1 MDKYALRSFM
11 KRIYLIYIALFLSFL
26 TLFVSC
32 TGESVTVEA
41 GVSEPSAITGIEG
54 SKFADGF
61 DVATLKTV
69 GKHSVSVI
77 VDGKTK
83 KYTVEVV
90 DTTAPVIEVGEIRIN
105 IGDGI
110 AWKKQATVTDNS
122 DGKVEIS
129 VDSSA
134 VNTSAE
140 GAYTVTYTATDA
152 SGNSSSATA
161 TVIVGTMEVTED
173 MLYTEIDKIIAQIIT
188 DSMTA
193 EAKVRAIYDYVQNS
207 INYAS
212 TAKTDDFVYAAYI
225 SLFSSGTGDCY
236 SYFAASKA
244 FFERLGIENVDMK
257 RAEGG
262 AVGNHYWN
270 LVNIGT
276 KDAPKWYH
284 YDANPISGQYSVS
297 GCLLTDSQVEAYDV
311 WRGEGYRK
319 YDKSGIPASAVEI
332 ITDIPE
338 LRG

>member
-1 MDKYALRSFM
+1 M
-11 KRIYLIYIALFLSFL
+11 KRKILTYTALIFVFLMIFA
-26 TLFVSC
+26 SC
-32 TGESVTVEA
+32 SAESVTVEA
-41 GVSEPSAITGIEG
+41 GTTDASAISGIEG
-54 SKFADGF
+54 SEFAEGF
-61 DVATLKTV
+61 DTDTLKTL
-69 GKHSVSVI
+69 GKQSISII

-83 KYTVEVV
+83 KYTVEVI
-90 DTTAPVIEVGEIRIN
+90 DTTAPVIDVGEIHIN
-105 IGDGI
+105 VGDGI

-122 DGKVEIS
+122 DGKIDIK

-134 VNTSAE
+134 VNTSAA
-140 GAYTVTYTATDA
+140 GTYTVTYTATDE

-173 MLYTEIDKIIAQIIT
+173 MLYTELDKMIAQIIT
-188 DSMTA
+188 DGMNT
-193 EAKVRAIYDYVQNS
+193 EAKVRAIYAYVQDS

-212 TAKTDDFVYAAYI
+212 TAVTDDFVYAAYMA
-225 SLFSSGTGDCY
+225 LFSSGTGDCY

-244 FFERLGIENVDMK
+244 FFERLGIENIDMK

-262 AVGNHYWN
+262 APGNHFWN

-297 GCLLTDSQVEAYDV
+297 GCLLTDAQIAAYDS
-311 WRGEGYRK
+311 WCGQGYRK
-319 YDKSGIPASAVEI
+319 YDASKVPASATET

>member
-1 MDKYALRSFM
+1 M
-11 KRIYLIYIALFLSFL
+11 KRKILTYTALIFVFLMIFA
-26 TLFVSC
+26 SC
-32 TGESVTVEA
+32 SAESVTVEA
-41 GVSEPSAITGIEG
+41 GTTDASAISGIEG
-54 SKFADGF
+54 SEFAEGF
-61 DVATLKTV
+61 DTATLKTL
-69 GKHSVSVI
+69 GKQSISII

-83 KYTVEVV
+83 KYTVEVI
-90 DTTAPVIEVGEIRIN
+90 DTTAPVIEVGEIHVN
-105 IGDGI
+105 VGDGI

-122 DGKVEIS
+122 DGKIDIK

-134 VNTSAE
+134 VNTSAA
-140 GAYTVTYTATDA
+140 GTYTVTYTATDE

-173 MLYTEIDKIIAQIIT
+173 MLYTEIDKVIAQIIT
-188 DSMTA
+188 DGMNT
-193 EAKVRAIYDYVQNS
+193 EAKVRAIYAYVQDS

-212 TAKTDDFVYAAYI
+212 TAETDDFVYAAYMA
-225 SLFSSGTGDCY
+225 LFSSGTGDCY

-244 FFERLGIENVDMK
+244 FFERLGIENIDMK

-262 AVGNHYWN
+262 APGNHFWN

-297 GCLLTDSQVEAYDV
+297 GCLLTDAQVAAYDA
-311 WRGEGYRK
+311 WCGQGYRK
-319 YDKSGIPASAVEI
+319 YDASKVPASATET

>member
-1 MDKYALRSFM
+1 MN
-11 KRIYLIYIALFLSFL
+11 KRILTYIALLLCFL
-26 TLFVSC
+26 TLLASC
-32 TGESVTVEA
+32 SGGSVTVEA
-41 GVSEPSAITGIEG
+41 GVTDASVITGIDG
-54 SKFADGF
+54 SEFAEGF
-61 DVATLKTV
+61 DASVLKTV
-69 GKHSVSVI
+69 GKHSVSVV
-77 VDGKTK
+77 VDGKNK

-90 DTTAPVIEVGEIRIN
+90 DTTAPVIEVGEIRVN

-110 AWKKQATVTDNS
+110 AWKKQANVTDNS
-122 DGKVEIS
+122 DGTIDIK

-140 GAYTVTYTATDA
+140 GTYTVTYTATDE
-152 SGNSSSATA
+152 SGNSSTATA
-161 TVIVGTMEVTED
+161 TVIVGTKEVTED
-173 MLYTEIDKIIAQIIT
+173 MLYAEIDKIIAQIIKPEMNT
-188 DSMTA
+188 
-193 EAKVRAIYDYVQNS
+193 EAKVRTVYAYVQDS

-212 TAKTDDFVYAAYI
+212 TAKTDDFVYAAYMA
-225 SLFSSGTGDCY
+225 LFSSGTGDCY

-244 FFERLGIENVDMK
+244 FFERLSIENVDMK
-257 RAEGG
+257 RTEGA
-262 AVGNHYWN
+262 AVGDHFWN

-297 GCLLTDSQVEAYDV
+297 GCLLTDAQIETYDT

-319 YDKSGIPASAVEI
+319 YDKTGIPASSSEI

>member
-1 MDKYALRSFM
+1 M
-11 KRIYLIYIALFLSFL
+11 KRKILTYTALIFVFLMIFA
-26 TLFVSC
+26 SC
-32 TGESVTVEA
+32 SAESVTVEA
-41 GVSEPSAITGIEG
+41 GITDASAISGIEG
-54 SKFADGF
+54 SEFADGF

-69 GKHSVSVI
+69 GKHSVSIV

-105 IGDGI
+105 VGDGI

-122 DGKVEIS
+122 DGKIDIK
-129 VDSSA
+129 VDSTA
-134 VNTSAE
+134 VNTSAA
-140 GAYTVTYTATDA
+140 GTYTVTYTATDE
-152 SGNSSSATA
+152 SGNSSTAEA
-161 TVIVGTMEVTED
+161 TVTVGTVEVTEE
-173 MLYTEIDKIIAQIIT
+173 MLNTEIDKIIAQIIT
-188 DSMTA
+188 DGMTA
-193 EAKVRAIYDYVQNS
+193 EAKVRAVYAYVQQS

-212 TAKTDDFVYAAYI
+212 TAETDDYVYAAYTA
-225 SLFSSGTGDCY
+225 LFMYGTGDCY

-244 FFERLGIENVDMK
+244 FFERLGIENIDMK

-262 AVGNHYWN
+262 APGNHYWN

-284 YDANPISGQYSVS
+284 YDANPISGEYSVS
-297 GCLLTDSQVEAYDV
+297 GCLLTDAQVAAYDI
-311 WRGEGYRK
+311 WCGSGYRRF
-319 YDKSGIPASAVEI
+319 DATNLPASASEI

>member
-1 MDKYALRSFM
+1 MRRF
-11 KRIYLIYIALFLSFL
+11 YLIYIALIISFM
-26 TLFVSC
+26 TIFSSC
-32 TGESVTVEA
+32 SGESVTVEA
-41 GVSEPSAITGIEG
+41 GVLDASAITGIEG
-54 SKFADGF
+54 SEFVEGF
-61 DVATLKTV
+61 DVAMLKTV
-69 GKHSVSVI
+69 GKHSVSVV

-90 DTTAPVIEVGEIRIN
+90 DTTAPVIEIGEIRIN

-122 DGKVEIS
+122 DGKIEIS
-129 VDSSA
+129 VDSSS

-140 GAYTVTYTATDA
+140 GTYTVTYTATDE
-152 SGNSSSATA
+152 SGNSASASA

-173 MLYTEIDKIIAQIIT
+173 MLYSEIDRVISQIIKPEMNT
-188 DSMTA
+188 ED
-193 EAKVRAIYDYVQNS
+193 KVRAIYAYVQDN

-212 TAKTDDFVYAAYI
+212 TAKTEDFVYAAYMA
-225 SLFSSGTGDCY
+225 LFSSGTGDCY

-244 FFERLGIENVDMK
+244 FFERLGIENIDMK
-257 RAEGG
+257 RIEGA
-262 AVGNHYWN
+262 AVGDHFWN

-276 KDAPKWYH
+276 KAAPRWYH
-284 YDANPISGQYSVS
+284 YDANPVSGQYSVS
-297 GCLLTDSQVEAYDV
+297 GCLLTDAQVEAYDV

-319 YDKSGIPASAVEI
+319 YDKSGVPASAAEI

>member
-1 MDKYALRSFM
+1 MN
-11 KRIYLIYIALFLSFL
+11 KRFLIYTAFLFTFL
-26 TLFVSC
+26 MLFASC

-41 GVSEPSAITGIEG
+41 GVTDASLISGIEG
-54 SKFADGF
+54 SEFAEGF
-61 DVATLKTV
+61 DISTLKTL
-69 GKHSVSVI
+69 GKHTVSLT
-77 VDGKTK
+77 VDGKVK
-83 KYTVEVV
+83 KYTVEIV

-122 DGKVEIS
+122 DGKIDIK

-134 VNTSAE
+134 VNTSVA
-140 GAYTVTYTATDA
+140 GTYSVTYTATDE
-152 SGNSSSATA
+152 SGNSSTATA
-161 TVIVGTMEVTED
+161 TVIVGTKEVTED
-173 MLYTEIDKIIAQIIT
+173 MLYTEIDRVIAQIIKPEMST
-188 DSMTA
+188 
-193 EAKVRAIYDYVQNS
+193 EAKIRAIYAYVQDS

-212 TAKTDDFVYAAYI
+212 TPKTDDFVYAAYMA
-225 SLFSSGTGDCY
+225 LFSSGTGDCY

-244 FFERLGIENVDMK
+244 FFERLGIENIDMK
-257 RAEGG
+257 RTEGA
-262 AVGNHYWN
+262 AVGDHFWN

-297 GCLLTDSQVEAYDV
+297 GCLLTDAQVEAYDA
-311 WRGEGYRK
+311 WRGEAYRK
-319 YDKSGIPASAVEI
+319 YDKSGIPASAAEI

>member
-1 MDKYALRSFM
+1 MN
-11 KRIYLIYIALFLSFL
+11 KRILTYIVFLLCFL
-26 TLFVSC
+26 TLFASC
-32 TGESVTVEA
+32 TDGSVTVEA
-41 GVSEPSAITGIEG
+41 GVTDASVITGIDG
-54 SKFADGF
+54 SEFAEGF
-61 DVATLKTV
+61 DVSVLRTV
-69 GKHSVSVI
+69 GKHAVSVT

-83 KYTVEVV
+83 KYTVEVI
-90 DTTAPVIEVGEIRIN
+90 DTTAPVIEVGEIRVN

-122 DGKVEIS
+122 DGKVDIK

-134 VNTSAE
+134 VNTSVA
-140 GAYTVTYTATDA
+140 GTYTVTYTATDE
-152 SGNSSSATA
+152 SGNSSTATA
-161 TVIVGTMEVTED
+161 TVVVGTKEVTED
-173 MLYTEIDKIIAQIIT
+173 MLYAEIDKVIAQIIKPEMNT
-188 DSMTA
+188 
-193 EAKVRAIYDYVQNS
+193 EAKVRVIYSYVQDS

-212 TAKTDDFVYAAYI
+212 TAKTDDFVYAAYM

-244 FFERLGIENVDMK
+244 FFERLGIENIDMK

-262 AVGNHYWN
+262 AAGEHYWN

-284 YDANPISGQYSVS
+284 YDANPVSGQYSVS
-297 GCLLTDSQVEAYDV
+297 GCLLTDAQVEAYDA

-319 YDKSGIPASAVEI
+319 YDKSGIPASAGEI
-332 ITDIPE
+332 ITEIPE

>member
-1 MDKYALRSFM
+1 MDNYALRYFM
-11 KRIYLIYIALFLSFL
+11 NKRILTYTALIFVFLMIFA
-26 TLFVSC
+26 SC
-32 TGESVTVEA
+32 SAESVTVEA
-41 GVSEPSAITGIEG
+41 GITDASAISGVEG
-54 SKFADGF
+54 SEFAEGF

-83 KYTVEVV
+83 KYNVEVI
-90 DTTAPVIEVGEIRIN
+90 DTTAPMIEVGEIRVN
-105 IGDGI
+105 VGDGI

-122 DGKVEIS
+122 DGKIDIK
-129 VDSSA
+129 VDSVS
-134 VNTSAE
+134 VNTSVA
-140 GAYTVTYTATDA
+140 GTYTVTYTATDE

-173 MLYTEIDKIIAQIIT
+173 MLYTELDKVIAQIIT
-188 DSMTA
+188 DGMNT
-193 EAKVRAIYDYVQNS
+193 EAKVRAIYAYVQDS
-207 INYAS
+207 ISYAS
-212 TAKTDDFVYAAYI
+212 TAETDDFVYAAYM

-244 FFERLGIENVDMK
+244 FFERLGIENIDMK

-262 AVGNHYWN
+262 APGNHYWN

-297 GCLLTDSQVEAYDV
+297 GCLLTDAQVAAYDA
-311 WRGEGYRK
+311 WCGQGYRK
-319 YDKSGIPASAVEI
+319 YDASKVPASATET

>member
-1 MDKYALRSFM
+1 MN
-11 KRIYLIYIALFLSFL
+11 KRFLIYTAFLFTFL
-26 TLFVSC
+26 MLFASC

-41 GVSEPSAITGIEG
+41 GVTDASLISGIEG
-54 SKFADGF
+54 SEFAEGF
-61 DVATLKTV
+61 DISTLKTL
-69 GKHSVSVI
+69 GKHTVSLT
-77 VDGKTK
+77 VDGKVK
-83 KYTVEVV
+83 KYTVEIV
-90 DTTAPVIEVGEIRIN
+90 DTTAPVIEVGEIHVN
-105 IGDGI
+105 VGDGI

-122 DGKVEIS
+122 DGKIDIK

-134 VNTSAE
+134 VNTSAA
-140 GAYTVTYTATDA
+140 GTYSVTYTATDE
-152 SGNSSSATA
+152 SGNSSSATT

-173 MLYTEIDKIIAQIIT
+173 MLYTELDKVIAQIIT
-188 DSMTA
+188 DGMNT
-193 EAKVRAIYDYVQNS
+193 EAKVRAIYAYVQDS

-212 TAKTDDFVYAAYI
+212 TAETDDFVYAAYMA
-225 SLFSSGTGDCY
+225 LFSSGTGDCY

-244 FFERLGIENVDMK
+244 FFERLGIENIDMK

-262 AVGNHYWN
+262 APGNHFWN

-297 GCLLTDSQVEAYDV
+297 GCLLTDAQVAAYDT

-319 YDKSGIPASAVEI
+319 YAATGIPASAAEL

>member
-1 MDKYALRSFM
+1 M
-11 KRIYLIYIALFLSFL
+11 KIKILTFFAMIFVFLMIFA
-26 TLFVSC
+26 SC
-32 TGESVTVEA
+32 SAESVTVEA
-41 GVSEPSAITGIEG
+41 GTTDASAISGIEG
-54 SKFADGF
+54 SSFAEGF
-61 DVATLKTV
+61 DTATLKTV
-69 GKHSVSVI
+69 GKHSVSIV

-83 KYTVEVV
+83 KYTVEVI

-105 IGDGI
+105 VGDGI

-122 DGKVEIS
+122 DGKIDIK

-134 VNTSAE
+134 VNTSAP
-140 GAYTVTYTATDA
+140 GTYTVTYTATDE

-173 MLYTEIDKIIAQIIT
+173 MLYTELDKVIAQIIT
-188 DSMTA
+188 DGMNT
-193 EAKVRAIYDYVQNS
+193 EAKVRAIYAYVQDS

-212 TAKTDDFVYAAYI
+212 TAETDDFVYAAYMA
-225 SLFSSGTGDCY
+225 LFSSGTGDCY

-244 FFERLGIENVDMK
+244 FFERLGIENIDMK
-257 RAEGG
+257 RAEDG
-262 AVGNHYWN
+262 APGNHYWN

-297 GCLLTDSQVEAYDV
+297 GCLLTDAQVAAYDA
-311 WRGEGYRK
+311 WCGQGYRK
-319 YDKSGIPASAVEI
+319 YDASKVPASATET

>member
-1 MDKYALRSFM
+1 M
-11 KRIYLIYIALFLSFL
+11 KRKILTYTALIFVFLMIFA
-26 TLFVSC
+26 SC
-32 TGESVTVEA
+32 SAESVTVEA
-41 GVSEPSAITGIEG
+41 GTTDASAISGIEG
-54 SKFADGF
+54 SEFGEGF

-69 GKHSVSVI
+69 GKHSISII

-110 AWKKQATVTDNS
+110 AWKKQAIVTDNS
-122 DGKVEIS
+122 DGKIDIK
-129 VDSSA
+129 VDSTA
-134 VNTSAE
+134 VNTSAA
-140 GAYTVTYTATDA
+140 GTYTVTYTATDE
-152 SGNSSSATA
+152 SGNSSSTTA

-173 MLYTEIDKIIAQIIT
+173 MLYTELDKVIAQIIT
-188 DSMTA
+188 DGMNT
-193 EAKVRAIYDYVQNS
+193 EAKVRAIYAYVQQS

-212 TAKTDDFVYAAYI
+212 TAETDDFVYAAYI
-225 SLFSSGTGDCY
+225 ALFSSGTGDCY

-244 FFERLGIENVDMK
+244 FFERLGIENIDMK

-262 AVGNHYWN
+262 APGNHYWN
-270 LVNIGT
+270 LVNVGT

-284 YDANPISGQYSVS
+284 YDANPISGEYSVS
-297 GCLLTDSQVEAYDV
+297 GCLLTDAQVAAYDA
-311 WRGEGYRK
+311 WCGQGYRK
-319 YDKSGIPASAVEI
+319 YDASKVPASATET

>member
-1 MDKYALRSFM
+1 MS
-11 KRIYLIYIALFLSFL
+11 KRLYIYIALFCCFL
-26 TLFVSC
+26 TFFASC
-32 TGESVTVEA
+32 SAESVTVEA
-41 GVSEPSAITGIEG
+41 GTTDASAITGIDG
-54 SKFADGF
+54 SEFAEGF
-61 DVATLKTV
+61 DTATLKTV

-83 KYTVEVV
+83 KYSVEVV
-90 DTTAPVIEVGEIRIN
+90 DTTAPVIEVGEIHVN
-105 IGDGI
+105 VGDGI

-122 DGKVEIS
+122 DGKIDIK

-134 VNTSAE
+134 VNTSVA
-140 GAYTVTYTATDA
+140 GTYTVTYTATDE

-161 TVIVGTMEVTED
+161 TVIVGTMDVTED
-173 MLYTEIDKIIAQIIT
+173 MLYTEIDKVIAQIIT
-188 DSMTA
+188 DGMNT
-193 EAKVRAIYDYVQNS
+193 EAKVRAIYAYVQDS

-212 TAKTDDFVYAAYI
+212 TTETDDFVYAAYMA
-225 SLFSSGTGDCY
+225 LFSSGTGDCY

-244 FFERLGIENVDMK
+244 FFERLGIENIDMK

-262 AVGNHYWN
+262 APGNHFWN

-297 GCLLTDSQVEAYDV
+297 GCLLTDAQVAAYDA
-311 WRGEGYRK
+311 WCGQGYRK
-319 YDKSGIPASAVEI
+319 YDASKVPASAAET